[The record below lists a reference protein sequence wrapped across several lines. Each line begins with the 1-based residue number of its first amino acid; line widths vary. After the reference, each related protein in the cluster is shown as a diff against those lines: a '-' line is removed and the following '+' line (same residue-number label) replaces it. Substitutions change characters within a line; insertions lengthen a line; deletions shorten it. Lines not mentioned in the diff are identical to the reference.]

1 MAEDQPEQP
10 AMTAQ
15 GRKVADHWAR
25 LAVTIEGV
33 LRSLEVKGISLEEV
47 RAEDLHPIDMIHMGG
62 LAATDALGSIAGI
75 GAGDRVLDVGSGVG
89 GSSRRFASRFGAFV
103 CGIELSETL
112 HTTSVQLTRLVGL
125 TEKVRLL
132 NGSALSLPF
141 SDGEFD
147 AVIMQ
152 HVAMQIAEKDELFRE
167 LARVVKPG
175 GRLALHELFSGEG
188 DPRYPLPW
196 ATEPGMSALETL
208 SSCIERLSGHGF
220 KVGEF
225 VDCGEDGRGF
235 HLANIKAYEA
245 ALTGNQGTHGLSKD
259 VVEAR
264 HAASVAMEWNLGSG
278 SIRLGMIIGWK
289 AA

>member
-1 MAEDQPEQP
+1 MAEDQTEPL
-10 AMTAQ
+10 MVTAQ

-25 LAVTIEGV
+25 LAVTFEGA
-33 LRSLEVKGISLEEV
+33 LRSLEAKGISLEEA

-62 LAATDALGSIAGI
+62 LAATDALVSIAAI

-89 GSSRRFASRFGAFV
+89 GSSRRIASRFGAFV

-112 HTTSVQLTRLVGL
+112 HTTSVRLTRLVGL
-125 TEKVRLL
+125 TEKVQLL

-141 SDGEFD
+141 GDGEFD

-175 GRLALHELFSGEG
+175 GRLALHELFLGDG

-196 ATEPGMSALETL
+196 ATEPSMSALETL
-208 SSCIERLSGHGF
+208 SSCVDRLSGLGF
-220 KVGEF
+220 EVGGF
-225 VDCGEDGRGF
+225 VDYGEDGRGF
-235 HLANIKAYEA
+235 HLANIEAYEA
-245 ALTGNQGTHGLSKD
+245 ALAKNQGTHGLSKK

-278 SIRLGMIIGWK
+278 SIRLGMIVGRK
-289 AA
+289 VE